1 MKKLL
6 LGLLV
11 GTTLTSCATFTLVTL
26 NVDGE
31 GLLSPTLRSNQIAA
45 PATGGSTRLPTDTGG
60 DITNLPQL
68 SFLEK
73 ARVKLALTFTPVAGN
88 STDLNLTIDLFL
100 GPSST
105 ADVFLPQYRLSST
118 AVVVTPTTGS
128 QAAVDIA
135 LDPASPDANARNALT
150 EIKKGSF
157 KYGLRIVSAPSAGG
171 KIDYTINNL
180 DFSVTGYPIKI
191 IKP

>member
-1 MKKLL
+1 MKKLFLSL
-6 LGLLV
+6 LIGAA
-11 GTTLTSCATFTLVTL
+11 LTSCATFTLVTVNL
-26 NVDGE
+26 DAE
-31 GLLSPTLRSNQIAA
+31 GLLSPSLRSNQISA
-45 PATGGSTRLPTDTGG
+45 PATGGSTRLPNDTGG

-88 STDLNLTIDLFL
+88 ASDLNLTIDLFL
-100 GPSST
+100 GPSS
-105 ADVFLPQYRLSST
+105 ASDVFQTQYRLSST
-118 AVVVTPTTGS
+118 TVVVTPTTGS
-128 QAAVDIA
+128 QAALDIA
-135 LDPASPDANARNALT
+135 LDPASTDANARNALS

-157 KYGLRIVSAPSAGG
+157 KYGLRIVSAASAGG

-180 DFSVTGYPIKI
+180 DFSVTGYPVKI